1 MMVVHSSLS
10 SLRWPATAHQFPL
23 LRPGADWAK
32 GGCLLQADLP
42 WKTLLGP
49 RPTLE
54 HSFGVCV
61 NLGDPVISVWV
72 SHQDRRHRALNILI
86 VEDNQETADFIARG
100 LAEAGDTLHHAL
112 SAEEGM
118 IQAGSGAFDVIIFDR
133 MLPKMSGTKAIEVL
147 RRAGLETPILML
159 TALSGI
165 DHRVSGLEAG
175 ADDYLVKPFAF
186 AELYA
191 RLKALARRRP
201 LAEEAPT
208 RLVVGDL
215 VLERTTQSVER
226 AGQTLDL
233 LPREFRILEF
243 LMQNEGQ
250 LVTRTML
257 LDRIWGYNFDPKT
270 SLVQTHLSRL
280 RAKVDKPF
288 ERELIATVRGS
299 GYVLSAR

>member
-1 MMVVHSSLS
+1 M
-10 SLRWPATAHQFPL
+10 
-23 LRPGADWAK
+23 
-32 GGCLLQADLP
+32 
-42 WKTLLGP
+42 
-49 RPTLE
+49 
-54 HSFGVCV
+54 
-61 NLGDPVISVWV
+61 
-72 SHQDRRHRALNILI
+72 

-112 SAEEGM
+112 SSEAGM
-118 IQAGSGAFDVIIFDR
+118 IQAGSGEFDVIIFDR
-133 MLPKMSGTKAIEVL
+133 MLPKMNGAEAIGVL
-147 RRAGLETPILML
+147 RKAGIETPILML

-165 DHRVSGLEAG
+165 DDRVSGLEAG

-191 RLKALARRRP
+191 RIKALARRKP
-201 LAEEAPT
+201 LAQEAAT
-208 RLVVGDL
+208 LLVVGDL
-215 VLERTTQSVER
+215 VLERTTQTVER
-226 AGQTLDL
+226 AGQRLDL
-233 LPREFRILEF
+233 LPREYRILEF
-243 LMQNEGQ
+243 LMLNEGQ

-288 ERELIATVRGS
+288 ERELITTVRGS